1 LQSKFE
7 RVSIVSLNVLQGL
20 FRVSSA
26 SSRSL
31 DFWAPKKALRFL
43 FSAEFRFPLCSLIG
57 SVFEKLFFQVCRLDY
72 LEHFLYSKFSQMIP
86 PMKVMVFEIRL
97 EKSF

>member
-20 FRVSSA
+20 FGVSSA
-26 SSRSL
+26 SSHSL
-31 DFWAPKKALRFL
+31 DFGALKKAIRFL
-43 FSAEFRFPLCSLIG
+43 FSAEFRFHLCSLIDQ
-57 SVFEKLFFQVCRLDY
+57 FLRKLFFHVCRVDY

-86 PMKVMVFEIRL
+86 LMKVMG
-97 EKSF
+97 S